1 MNPSTSKQFKIN
13 EVAFIFYG
21 ASSENVV
28 CDSSL
33 FSYHMEEELI
43 SPFDHIFEARL
54 T

>member
-1 MNPSTSKQFKIN
+1 MNPSTTNKLKIN

-21 ASSENVV
+21 SSSENVV